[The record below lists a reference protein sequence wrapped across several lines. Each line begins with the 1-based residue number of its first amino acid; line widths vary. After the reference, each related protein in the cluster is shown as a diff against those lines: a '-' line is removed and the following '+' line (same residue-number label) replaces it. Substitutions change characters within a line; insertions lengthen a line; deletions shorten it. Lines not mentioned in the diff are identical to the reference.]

1 MNFDSLFSSNIISA
15 AKANAGKPE
24 LFRSSAKAKDKVMKE
39 LIASVPH
46 ADHKAVLTDRNAIM
60 GAIVKFTKKP
70 RADGQ
75 GNWLHP
81 DMKTSLFHY
90 QVSRNIHSCTP
101 CDIVECIWGLMT
113 FKLIG
118 VGFMVCLNPY

>member
-15 AKANAGKPE
+15 AKANALKPA
-24 LFRSSAKAKDKVMKE
+24 LPKASAKAKDKVLKE

-46 ADHKAVLTDRNAIM
+46 ADPKVVTTDKNAIM
-60 GAIVKFTKKP
+60 AAIVKFSKRP

-90 QVSRNIHSCTP
+90 QVC
-101 CDIVECIWGLMT
+101 IVQYIRLHIACSMI
-113 FKLIG
+113 
-118 VGFMVCLNPY
+118 CL